1 MAPEREQPWVLLVD
15 DDPHLRAG
23 LRRLLHRRYHL
34 DEANDGREALEKL
47 RQGGYAVMVTDLN
60 MPQMDGFELLEL
72 AKELSPDTVRVVL
85 TGQADLERVLRAVND
100 GYVYRFLLKP
110 CDPVDLTQSVGSA
123 LEQYQRQQAARE
135 LAGLRKLNQAL
146 EGIVLGFT
154 RLVEA
159 RDPYTAGH
167 QQRVAQL
174 AEAMARALKLPP
186 DQVESVRVAALVHD
200 LGKIYVPAEFLNR
213 PGRLTPV
220 EFQIIRTHPEVGAEV
235 LKPLDFH
242 WPISAIVL
250 QHHERIDGSGY
261 PQGLAGSEILEQAR
275 IIAVADVM
283 EAMSSHRPYRPGLG
297 LDAALAEL
305 KSGAG
310 RVYAAE
316 VVEVCQNLFLRQGW
330 SFDMPDPL
338 SLNL

>member
-1 MAPEREQPWVLLVD
+1 MDRDRKAPRVLLVD
-15 DDPHLRAG
+15 DDSHLRAG
-23 LRRLLHRRYHL
+23 LRRLLHRHYHL
-34 DEANDGREALEKL
+34 EEATDGRQALEKL
-47 RQGGYAVMVTDLN
+47 SHDRFAVMVTDLN
-60 MPQMDGFELLEL
+60 MPQMDGFELLDL

-85 TGQADLERVLRAVND
+85 TGQADLERVLRAVNE

-110 CDPVDLTQSVGSA
+110 CAPEELTQSVGSA
-123 LEQYQRQQAARE
+123 LEQFQRQQAARE

-146 EGIVLGFT
+146 EGIVMGFS

-174 AEAMARALKLPP
+174 AEAIARRLGLAPEM
-186 DQVESVRVAALVHD
+186 VESVRVAAMVHD

-220 EFQIIRTHPEVGAEV
+220 EFQIIRTHPEVGAEA

-242 WPISAIVL
+242 WPISEIVL
-250 QHHERIDGSGY
+250 QHHERLDGSGY
-261 PQGLAGSEILEQAR
+261 PRGLAGVEILEQAR
-275 IIAVADVM
+275 IIAVADVT

-305 KSGAG
+305 ESGSG
-310 RVYAAE
+310 RIYAPE
-316 VVEVCQNLFLRQGW
+316 VVEVCQELFLRQGW
-330 SFDMPDPL
+330 SFDLPDPL
-338 SLNL
+338 TNNR